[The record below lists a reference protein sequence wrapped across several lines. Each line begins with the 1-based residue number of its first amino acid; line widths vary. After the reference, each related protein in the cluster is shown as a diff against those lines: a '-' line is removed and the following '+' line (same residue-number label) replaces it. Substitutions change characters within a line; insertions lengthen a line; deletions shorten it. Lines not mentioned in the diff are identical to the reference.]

1 MRQIRKNVF
10 ETNSSSTHTL
20 AICTEDEY
28 KDWQDGKLLFNKWNE
43 TFIKNTIVITK
54 QDRKEAEEY
63 YTRCKGKYYKDWS
76 ELTDKEREE
85 YTYNHVAQQR
95 RQEKIPP
102 FDDYEGSGLTYQE
115 FLQDCSN
122 DGLETDVS
130 HYTSPSGDKLVITCA
145 YGYN

>member
-1 MRQIRKNVF
+1 MKQIRKNVF

-43 TFIKNTIVITK
+43 TFVKNSINITK
-54 QDRKEAEEY
+54 QDRKEAEER
-63 YTRCKGKYYKDWS
+63 YTIYKGKYYKDWS
-76 ELTDKEREE
+76 ELTEAEREE
-85 YTYNHVAQQR
+85 YTYNYIAQQR
-95 RQEKIPP
+95 RQEKSLS
-102 FDDYEGSGLTYQE
+102 FEEDGLTYQE
-115 FLQDCSN
+115 FMQNCNN
-122 DGLETDVS
+122 DGLETETS

>member
-1 MRQIRKNVF
+1 MKQIRKNVF

-43 TFIKNTIVITK
+43 TFVKNSINITK
-54 QDRKEAEEY
+54 QDRKEAEER
-63 YTRCKGKYYKDWS
+63 YTLYKGKYYKDWS
-76 ELTDKEREE
+76 ELTDTEKEE
-85 YTYNHVAQQR
+85 YIYNYIADRR
-95 RQEKIPP
+95 RQEKNLS
-102 FDDYEGSGLTYQE
+102 FEEDGLTYQE
-115 FLQDCSN
+115 FMQNCNN
-122 DGLETDVS
+122 DGLETETS

>member
-1 MRQIRKNVF
+1 MKQIRKNVF

-43 TFIKNTIVITK
+43 TFIKNTIKITK

-63 YTRCKGKYYKDWS
+63 YTRSKGKYYKDWS
-76 ELTDKEREE
+76 ELTDAEREE
-85 YTYNHVAQQR
+85 YTYNRVSQQR
-95 RQEKIPP
+95 RQEKNSL

-115 FLQDCSN
+115 FMQDCGN

-145 YGYN
+145 YGYS

>member
-1 MRQIRKNVF
+1 MKQIRRNVF

-43 TFIKNTIVITK
+43 TFVKNSIRITK
-54 QDRKEAEEY
+54 RDKKEAEEY
-63 YTRCKGKYYKDWS
+63 YTKGKGKYYKDWS
-76 ELTDKEREE
+76 ELTDEEREE
-85 YTYNHVAQQR
+85 YTYNYIAQQR
-95 RQEKIPP
+95 RQEKDLD
-102 FDDYEGSGLTYQE
+102 FEEDGLTYQE

-122 DGLETDVS
+122 DGLETETS
-130 HYTSPSGDKLVITCA
+130 RYTSPSGDKLVITCA

>member
-1 MRQIRKNVF
+1 MKQIRKNVF

-43 TFIKNTIVITK
+43 TFVKNSINITK
-54 QDRKEAEEY
+54 QDRKEAEER
-63 YTRCKGKYYKDWS
+63 YTTYKGKYYKDWS
-76 ELTDKEREE
+76 ELTEAEREE
-85 YTYNHVAQQR
+85 YTYNYIAQQR
-95 RQEKIPP
+95 RQEKS
-102 FDDYEGSGLTYQE
+102 FSFEEDGLTYQE
-115 FLQDCSN
+115 FMQNCKN
-122 DGLETDVS
+122 DGLETETS

>member
-1 MRQIRKNVF
+1 MKQIRKNVF

-43 TFIKNTIVITK
+43 TFVKNSINITK
-54 QDRKEAEEY
+54 QDRKEAEER
-63 YTRCKGKYYKDWS
+63 YTIYKGKYYKDWS
-76 ELTDKEREE
+76 ELTEAEREE
-85 YTYNHVAQQR
+85 YTYNYIAQQR
-95 RQEKIPP
+95 RQEKS
-102 FDDYEGSGLTYQE
+102 FSFEEDGLTYQE
-115 FLQDCSN
+115 FMQNCNN
-122 DGLETDVS
+122 DGLETETS

>member
-1 MRQIRKNVF
+1 MKQIRKNVF

-43 TFIKNTIVITK
+43 TFIKDSIKITR
-54 QDRKEAEEY
+54 QDKKEAEEY
-63 YTRCKGKYYKDWS
+63 YTRYKRKYYKDWS
-76 ELTDKEREE
+76 ELTDSEREE
-85 YTYNHVAQQR
+85 YIYKYVANRR
-95 RQEKIPP
+95 RQEKNLS
-102 FDDYEGSGLTYQE
+102 FEEDGLTYQE
-115 FLQDCSN
+115 FMQNCNN
-122 DGLETDVS
+122 DGLEIETS